1 MYVIDLAAGQRWLN
15 ALRAESADGAATD
28 VVSIRPALRDA
39 EDGSSELWA
48 IVLLNDA
55 VTLLAPG
62 LRRQRLATLEAR
74 LKKIMLG
81 DSYEAAPGHRFVSF
95 RTQAD
100 ETAQARRQ
108 A

>member
-1 MYVIDLAAGQRWLN
+1 MYGIDPVAGQRWLN
-15 ALRAESADGAATD
+15 ALRAPPHGGAAAD

-48 IVLLNDA
+48 IVVLNDA
-55 VTLLAPG
+55 VALMPAAQ
-62 LRRQRLATLEAR
+62 RRQRLAALETR
-74 LKKIMLG
+74 LKAIMLG
-81 DSYEAAPGHRFVSF
+81 DTYDAVPGHRFVSF

-100 ETAQARRQ
+100 ETEQARRQ